1 MTGNPLK
8 ERVLAIVS
16 IIAHYI
22 MEDGQL
28 PANGDLVEEL
38 LAVGFE
44 AEEIDAAFNW
54 MENLS
59 LDQNADPSAHPLT
72 VPSQRIFTAEEC
84 QSIAREA
91 RGFLLRVRE
100 MGIIDQNILEEI
112 IQKALHTEEDEV
124 SLKDIKTLTALT
136 LFSHSHHE
144 WMREVDCFMD
154 DDWTRLYH

>member
-44 AEEIDAAFNW
+44 ADEIDAAFNW

-59 LDQNADPSAHPLT
+59 MHPDADPSTRPLT

-84 QSIAREA
+84 QAIAREA
-91 RGFLLRVRE
+91 RGFLMRVRE
-100 MGIIDQNILEEI
+100 MGIIDGNLLEEI
-112 IQKALHTEEDEV
+112 IQKALNTDDDEV

>member
-28 PANGDLVEEL
+28 PANGDLIEEL
-38 LAVGFE
+38 LAIGFE
-44 AEEIDAAFNW
+44 SEEIDAAFHW

-59 LDQNADPSAHPLT
+59 LHQPTDHLTHSLSIPSH
-72 VPSQRIFTAEEC
+72 RIFTSEEC
-84 QSIAREA
+84 HALARDA
-91 RGFLLRVRE
+91 RGFLMRVRE
-100 MGIIDQNILEEI
+100 MGIIDENILEEI
-112 IQKALHTEEDEV
+112 IQKALHNDEDEV

>member
-1 MTGNPLK
+1 
-8 ERVLAIVS
+8 VLAIVS

-59 LDQNADPSAHPLT
+59 LHPSTDPSNSSLT
-72 VPSQRIFTAEEC
+72 VPSQRIFTPDEC
-84 QSIAREA
+84 RAIAREA
-91 RGFLLRVRE
+91 RGFLMRVRE

-112 IQKALHTEEDEV
+112 IQKALHTEEGEV

-144 WMREVDCFMD
+144 WLREVDCFMD